1 MVTVV
6 TDKQEFQPG
15 SAENWPN
22 LAIAMCCRTMQIIR
36 LFVWIVAFRIFF
48 LWYHISFNSRLEKVL
63 KDIAGLCKT

>member
-22 LAIAMCCRTMQIIR
+22 LAIALCCRTMQIIR

-48 LWYHISFNSRLEKVL
+48 FCGTIFPLIVSWKSP
-63 KDIAGLCKT
+63 